1 MSNRR
6 FSGASKLA
14 LAAAFALAWSGALAT
29 PGAAAAV
36 AGTPREIEVNDDR
49 RVQDDSVDPLSEEAA
64 DLSTSGKLT
73 QLLGNP
79 GFENGSASP
88 APWVPTPGIIDNS
101 GGEPSHGGLWKAWL
115 GGYGTTHTDTLYQQV
130 TIPPTATV
138 ATLSFWLHID
148 TAETTTTIPYDTLSV
163 QIRNTSNMLLATL
176 ATYSNLNAAAGFA
189 QKSFNLLSYRGQ
201 TIRIYL
207 IEIENATN
215 QTSFVVDD
223 FMLNVQ

>member
-6 FSGASKLA
+6 FRRASGLA
-14 LAAAFALAWSGALAT
+14 LAAAFVLALGGALVAPGVAT
-29 PGAAAAV
+29 AATAAGA
-36 AGTPREIEVNDDR
+36 PREIEANDR
-49 RVQDDSVDPLSEEAA
+49 TVPDDSVQETSE
-64 DLSTSGKLT
+64 LSTSGKIT

-79 GFENGSASP
+79 GFENGSMSP
-88 APWVPTPGIIDNS
+88 APWVSTPGVINNS
-101 GGEPSHGGLWKAWL
+101 SGEPSHSGLWKAWL
-115 GGYGTTHTDTLYQQV
+115 GGYGTVHTDTLYQQV

-148 TAETTTTIPYDTLSV
+148 TAETTITIPYDTLSV
-163 QIRNTSNMLLATL
+163 QIRDTSNKLLATL
-176 ATYSNLNAAAGFA
+176 ATYSNLNASAGFA
-189 QKSFNLLSYRGQ
+189 QKTFNLLAYRGQ

-207 IEIENATN
+207 IVMENATN